1 MSRQEL
7 ADAVNTWLAA
17 NRKNHRTVI
26 DDTYVGKLE
35 RGEHRWPTG
44 PYRDAFQAV
53 LGAASPADLGFYPGQ
68 QPSEHPQVEA
78 DIPLTR
84 TPGDLS
90 DLLPAVTEIVVRGT
104 VTVPLHTRIMNLIP
118 PVSMD
123 VPRRIGAADVA
134 RIEATTSAFRD
145 WDNRWGG
152 GLSRAAVIAQLQ
164 WVAATA
170 SRSVCSSETVK
181 NRLLTALAD
190 LAGVAA
196 FLSYD
201 VNHHP
206 QARALW
212 TVGLDAA
219 SEADNVDLV
228 GTTLRQLAHQAL
240 HLGRTDEALRLV
252 RLSYAT
258 TVDPGHHVSELAL
271 AEIAAYEGWCFAATG
286 KLQPCHRALGRAQ
299 EHFANADGE
308 PAPPW
313 LSHLDAA
320 ELAALRGHSYHVLA
334 HRVPEVADEA
344 EHLLRQAV
352 AGRDSAYARSR
363 TLNLIAL
370 SGTFFQRGDDLE
382 QGVAVGDQA
391 LGGAGTLTSPRALDR
406 LRALKALTV
415 PHTAVAAVAQFQ
427 HRIDAVL
434 ADA

>member
-7 ADAVNTWLAA
+7 ADEVNTWLAA

-26 DDTYVGKLE
+26 DETYVGKLE
-35 RGEHRWPTG
+35 RGEHRWPTKA
-44 PYRDAFQAV
+44 YRDAFQAV
-53 LGAASPADLGFYPGQ
+53 LGAASPADLGLYPGREAADDTRAGDQ
-68 QPSEHPQVEA
+68 VPQPELF
-78 DIPLTR
+78 DDLT
-84 TPGDLS
+84 DV
-90 DLLPAVTEIVVRGT
+90 LPPVTEIVVRGT
-104 VTVPLHTRIMNLIP
+104 VTVPLHTRIMKLIP

-152 GLSRAAVIAQLQ
+152 GLSRAAVVAQLQ
-164 WVAATA
+164 WVASTA
-170 SRSVCSSETVK
+170 SRSVCSSETVH

-201 VNHHP
+201 MNHHP

-212 TVGLDAA
+212 MVGLDAA
-219 SEADNVDLV
+219 SEAGNVDLV
-228 GTTLRQLAHQAL
+228 GTTLRQLAHQSL
-240 HLGRTDEALRLV
+240 HLGRPDEALRLV

-271 AEIAAYEGWCFAATG
+271 AEIAAYEGWSFAAAG

-313 LSHLDAA
+313 LGHLDTA
-320 ELAALRGHSYHVLA
+320 ELTALRGHSYHVLA
-334 HRVPEVADEA
+334 HRVPEVAYDAEA
-344 EHLLRQAV
+344 LLRQAV

-382 QGVAVGDQA
+382 EGVTIGDQA

-415 PHTAVAAVAQFQ
+415 PHTAVAVVAQFQ

-434 ADA
+434 SDA

>member
-7 ADAVNTWLAA
+7 ADEVNKWLAA

-35 RGEHRWPTG
+35 RGDHRWPSE
-44 PYRDAFQAV
+44 PYRDAFQAI
-53 LGAASPADLGFYPGQ
+53 LGAASPADLGFYPGRQ
-68 QPSEHPQVEA
+68 ASEHAQVDA
-78 DIPLTR
+78 DLPPA
-84 TPGDLS
+84 PGDLT
-90 DLLPAVTEIVVRGT
+90 DLLPAVTEIVVRGST
-104 VTVPLHTRIMNLIP
+104 VTVPLHTRITDLIP

-164 WVAATA
+164 WVTATA
-170 SRSVCSSETVK
+170 SWSLCSSETVK

-212 TVGLDAA
+212 MVGLDAA

-240 HLGRTDEALRLV
+240 HLGRPDEALRLV

-271 AEIAAYEGWCFAATG
+271 AEIAAYEGWCFAAAG

-344 EHLLRQAV
+344 EQLLREAV

-382 QGVAVGDQA
+382 EGVAVGDQA

-406 LRALKALTV
+406 LRVLKALTMPHAAV
-415 PHTAVAAVAQFQ
+415 PVVAQFQ

>member
-7 ADAVNTWLAA
+7 ADEVNKWLAA

-26 DDTYVGKLE
+26 DETYVGKLE
-35 RGEHRWPTG
+35 RGEHRWPTEA
-44 PYRDAFQAV
+44 YRCAFQVV
-53 LGAASPADLGFYPGQ
+53 LGAASPADLGFYPGREPADDTLAADQ
-68 QPSEHPQVEA
+68 APQPETSGDPA
-78 DIPLTR
+78 DV
-84 TPGDLS
+84 
-90 DLLPAVTEIVVRGT
+90 LPPVTEIVVRGA
-104 VTVPLHTRIMNLIP
+104 VTVPLHTRIMKLIP

-123 VPRRIGAADVA
+123 VPRRIGGADVA

-170 SRSVCSSETVK
+170 SRSVCSSGTVK

-201 VNHHP
+201 VNQHP
-206 QARALW
+206 QARSLW
-212 TVGLDAA
+212 MVGLDAA
-219 SEADNVDLV
+219 SEASNVDLV
-228 GTTLRQLAHQAL
+228 GTTLRQLAHQSL
-240 HLGRTDEALRLV
+240 HLGRPDEALRLV

-271 AEIAAYEGWCFAATG
+271 AEIAAYEGWSFAAAG
-286 KLQPCHRALGRAQ
+286 RLQPCHRALGRAQ

-313 LSHLDAA
+313 LAHLDSA
-320 ELAALRGHSYHVLA
+320 ELTALRGHSYHVLA
-334 HRVPEVADEA
+334 HRVPEVVDDA
-344 EHLLRQAV
+344 ETLLRQAV

-382 QGVAVGDQA
+382 EGVTVGDQA

-415 PHTAVAAVAQFQ
+415 PHTAVAEVAQFQ
-427 HRIDAVL
+427 HRIDTVL
-434 ADA
+434 ADD